1 MATDDV
7 VSICQK
13 CGASVYKQ
21 HIDSGIARYEG
32 GNLLCA
38 HCAAD
43 YERSHD
49 AATGA
54 DTAEFERITLDAD
67 DDDDDDVPKVEM
79 SESRIVTTA
88 HTLGVA
94 GAWDDSRF
102 NRPLDTK
109 GRGATRCRTFHCKIT
124 EGAIEFM
131 NNQINEWL
139 DKHDNIVV
147 KYSDSVVGPF
157 EGKHTE
163 PNLIITLFY

>member
-1 MATDDV
+1 MPDDV
-7 VSICQK
+7 ASICQK

-21 HIDSGIARYEG
+21 HLDSGIARYEG

-38 HCAAD
+38 HCVAD

-54 DTAEFERITLDAD
+54 DTAEFERITLESD
-67 DDDDDDVPKVEM
+67 DNEADDDVPRVEM
-79 SESRIVTTA
+79 SESRIVTSGR
-88 HTLGVA
+88 TLGVA

-102 NRPLDTK
+102 KRPLDP
-109 GRGATRCRTFHCKIT
+109 RHEGATRCRTFHSKLT
-124 EGAIEFM
+124 EGAIEFL

-139 DKHDNIVV
+139 DSQDNIVV
-147 KYSDSVVGPF
+147 KFSNSVIGPF
-157 EGKHTE
+157 EGKHTD